1 MLYVTICNYCFRVVV
16 FQCGCGFYS
25 VQHEELSMLEVHA
38 LQMQR
43 GMHVFRL
50 LGSVIRVAA

>member
-1 MLYVTICNYCFRVVV
+1 MS
-16 FQCGCGFYS
+16 QCGCGFYS
-25 VQHEELSMLEVHA
+25 VQHEELSVLEVHA

-50 LGSVIRVAA
+50 LGSVIGVAA